1 MKYLLVQWVIVMK
14 NKLFFL
20 SKMSLEKKIKTKWF
34 LIANLIFAVLIV
46 GLINID
52 SVIKVFGGDF
62 NETQEIL
69 VIDEMNTFDELKT
82 SYLMYQKYVSDYD
95 DVTFI
100 KYDKSYDEGEKE
112 VKDNDKVLLVI
123 TSDDENYLKA
133 KIISNQSLSKIT
145 STLLSSALTSVKS
158 EALLKEYN
166 ISSEM
171 YQKINSGI
179 DIENV
184 VLDEEN
190 SEDNLAVASVMQ
202 ILMLPIFML
211 IMFLVQMI
219 GAEVNEEKSTKSM
232 EIIISNVSPKI
243 HFMSKV
249 ISSNL
254 FVIIQG
260 LLLIVYVVIGVVL
273 RYILCGG
280 SLMGEF
286 DSEITD
292 VVSSLSLAGV
302 TNTLSYM
309 IPIILIMML
318 LTFVAYSLLAGVLA
332 SMTTN
337 LEDFQQLQTPIVIV
351 SLAGYYLS
359 MMASFF
365 KGSLFVRIMSYI
377 PFVSVMLTPTLYV
390 MGEITLYDLIGSIVL
405 LIGTIYLLIKYGLR
419 IYKVGILNY
428 SQSGLWKKMF
438 KAMKEKPVE

>member
-1 MKYLLVQWVIVMK
+1 MK

-95 DVTFI
+95 DVTFT

-260 LLLIVYVVIGVVL
+260 LLLIVYVVMGVVL

-286 DSEITD
+286 DSEITN